1 MRVVRGVCM
10 AVALM
15 MVRALVAVLSL
26 RGSCALGP
34 VRPRPRAL
42 GVPLRPWRLIQHNR
56 HDLVAALDMLLL
68 DEAPPTAQR
77 MHVRRL
83 RRCAGT
89 GTNAAAATAA
99 GSPRPR
105 MNTERPTRRAAMC
118 DPCHMPFKHSNIAV
132 HEQHCSPSR
141 REGEDRACKQ
151 QGADLGAPAESHGR
165 PLRACAHAHDA
176 QWFAG

>member
-42 GVPLRPWRLIQHNR
+42 GVSLRPWRLIQHNR

-77 MHVRRL
+77 KSSKILNHAYSLSCAAGPKTL
-83 RRCAGT
+83 RR
-89 GTNAAAATAA
+89 
-99 GSPRPR
+99 S
-105 MNTERPTRRAAMC
+105 
-118 DPCHMPFKHSNIAV
+118 
-132 HEQHCSPSR
+132 
-141 REGEDRACKQ
+141 
-151 QGADLGAPAESHGR
+151 GR
-165 PLRACAHAHDA
+165 PGQALRGREIVA
-176 QWFAG
+176 